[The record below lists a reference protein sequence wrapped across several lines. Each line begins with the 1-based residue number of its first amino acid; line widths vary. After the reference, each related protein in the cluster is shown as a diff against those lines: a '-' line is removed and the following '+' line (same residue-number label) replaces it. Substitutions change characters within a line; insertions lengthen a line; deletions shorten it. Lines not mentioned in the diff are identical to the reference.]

1 MAGDDHMTPEE
12 AQLAIAKAA
21 QRQPK
26 VQAVRD
32 RLRKMAED
40 EEKGLQVLASAIR
53 KLLHQD

>member
-1 MAGDDHMTPEE
+1 MADDKGMTPEE

-53 KLLHQD
+53 KLLHQE